1 MTHRFRAAVGALALA
16 GAAGFGA
23 GNAQAQIINLFGDL
37 GTGTT
42 LGTPFSPINS
52 TFTQSFTQTAAAGT
66 ITGDVIVTN
75 DPTGTIFTMTITNLA
90 YTCTV
95 ANAAGTGD
103 VIVVVDHTYIT
114 SGFGTYVGTQSL
126 SGSWTSGPNSL
137 VQLDSIHDFTAS
149 NVSLPTLLATTSPF
163 ALGPVSATAT
173 TTGLIYQ
180 IRTILRLQTDGL
192 GTITLPTSAHITA
205 TLVPG
210 PTGAAAL
217 GLLGVAASARRR
229 RS

>member
-1 MTHRFRAAVGALALA
+1 MTHRIRAAVGALALA
-16 GAAGFGA
+16 GAAGIGV
-23 GNAQAQIINLFGDL
+23 GNAQAQVINLFGDL

-66 ITGDVIVTN
+66 ISGDVIVTN

-90 YTCTV
+90 YTCT
-95 ANAAGTGD
+95 ATNAAGVGD

-114 SGFGTYVGTQSL
+114 SGFGTYVGTHAL

-137 VQLDSIHDFTAS
+137 VQLDGIHDFGGS
-149 NVSLPTLLATTSPF
+149 NVSLPTLLATASPF
-163 ALGPVSATAT
+163 ALGPTSATAT

-192 GTITLPTSAHITA
+192 GTITLPSSADITV

-217 GLLGVAASARRR
+217 GLMALAGAQRRR
-229 RS
+229 R